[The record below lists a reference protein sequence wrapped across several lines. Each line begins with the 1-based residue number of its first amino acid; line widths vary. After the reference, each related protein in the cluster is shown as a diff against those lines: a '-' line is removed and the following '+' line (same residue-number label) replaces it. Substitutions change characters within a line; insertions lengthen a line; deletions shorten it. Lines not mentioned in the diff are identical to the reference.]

1 MRDIIFRGKR
11 IDNGEWIE
19 GSLVVAAD
27 RYYIYVLIGNE
38 LAEFEVDP
46 KTVGEYTGLKDKN
59 GIKIFEGDVVRSIR
73 YAVVKRHWVLGGFVL
88 YRPPESLFSSNR
100 YWMLFDV
107 GLAPYEVVGNEFDSP
122 ELLDKITK

>member
-1 MRDIIFRGKR
+1 MREILFRGKR
-11 IDNGEWIE
+11 IDTGKWIE

-73 YAVVKRHWVLGGFVL
+73 YAVVKWHWVLGGFVL

>member
-73 YAVVKRHWVLGGFVL
+73 CAVVKWHWVLGGFVL
-88 YRPPESLFSSNR
+88 FRPPENLFSSNLH
-100 YWMLFDV
+100 WMLFDV

>member
-73 YAVVKRHWVLGGFVL
+73 CAVVKWHWVLGGFFL
-88 YRPPESLFSSNR
+88 YRPPENLFSSNLPLI
-100 YWMLFDV
+100 LF
-107 GLAPYEVVGNEFDSP
+107 AVVN
-122 ELLDKITK
+122 T

>member
-59 GIKIFEGDVVRSIR
+59 GIKIFS
-73 YAVVKRHWVLGGFVL
+73 VLFFIV
-88 YRPPESLFSSNR
+88 PPRTCSAAIFIGCCLMWDLR
-100 YWMLFDV
+100 L
-107 GLAPYEVVGNEFDSP
+107 
-122 ELLDKITK
+122 TKS

>member
-73 YAVVKRHWVLGGFVL
+73 CAVVKWH
-88 YRPPESLFSSNR
+88 
-100 YWMLFDV
+100 
-107 GLAPYEVVGNEFDSP
+107 
-122 ELLDKITK
+122 